1 MALQWA
7 CYNGHGGI
15 TRQLL
20 ARDDVDVNA
29 TGVINSTALMDAWK
43 CSNVNV
49 TRLLL
54 ERDDVDVKAQDNK
67 GRTPLMWACSAK
79 NENGLRLILE
89 HKDIDAMY
97 VTTRNAGRKTA
108 LDIAKEKGYDD
119 IVDILESFLKAR

>member
-20 ARDDVDVNA
+20 ARDEID
-29 TGVINSTALMDAWK
+29 INVKTTYKSTALMEACK

-54 ERDDVDVKAQDNK
+54 ARDDVDIKAQDNRE
-67 GRTPLMWACSAK
+67 RTPLMWACESK
-79 NENGLRLILE
+79 NKNGVRLILE
-89 HKDIDAMY
+89 HKDVAKY
-97 VTTRNAGRKTA
+97 VTARNAGGKTA
-108 LDIAKEKGYDD
+108 LDIAKEKGYDG